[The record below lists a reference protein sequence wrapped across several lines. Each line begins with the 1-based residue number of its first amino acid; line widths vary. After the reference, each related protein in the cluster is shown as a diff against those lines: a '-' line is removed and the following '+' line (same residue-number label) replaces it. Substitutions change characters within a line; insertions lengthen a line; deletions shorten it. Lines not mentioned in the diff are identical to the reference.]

1 METRIVGA
9 AVDLFATRG
18 IDATSLQMIADALGI
33 TKGAVYYHFKT
44 KHEIVLAVCADSF
57 DALEAAVAEAETI
70 ESVTSRERAL
80 DRLVPRLVAQAVESR
95 SVFSKLRFDPVMVRL
110 MADDARYED
119 LLGATRPAARRRRPR
134 CRSPRA
140 HRRRDLRAGGRARPP
155 PRRRPRRHRAP
166 RPPHHR
172 PPGDRALMTQSLRRA
187 STGSPTVPSSRT
199 RTPTTATCAT
209 SADRCGSSRCTVSRS
224 SPATTKRSRST
235 ATTRRTRRATRR
247 RARSPGSPSPPRATT
262 PARRSS
268 NTGRR

>member
-1 METRIVGA
+1 MTQVVAPQAGPMESRIVGA

-80 DRLVPRLVAQAVESR
+80 DHLVPRLVAQAVEAR

-119 LLGATRPAARRRRPR
+119 LLARLDRLLGGDAPDAEARVRTAAAISALAGAPVHHLVAGLDDTEL
-134 CRSPRA
+134 RA
-140 HRRRDLRAGGRARPP
+140 HLTTVLREIVR
-155 PRRRPRRHRAP
+155 
-166 RPPHHR
+166 
-172 PPGDRALMTQSLRRA
+172 
-187 STGSPTVPSSRT
+187 
-199 RTPTTATCAT
+199 
-209 SADRCGSSRCTVSRS
+209 
-224 SPATTKRSRST
+224 
-235 ATTRRTRRATRR
+235 
-247 RARSPGSPSPPRATT
+247 
-262 PARRSS
+262 
-268 NTGRR
+268 